1 MLNVWDNTKMTIK
14 LADNLILTLLRADL
28 EKRRSIV
35 DKELSENKENKL
47 YSIVVQRGLLE
58 ISRTIET
65 LDVLENKDNG
75 DLK

>member
-58 ISRTIET
+58 ISRIIET

>member
-1 MLNVWDNTKMTIK
+1 MTIK

-58 ISRTIET
+58 ISRIIET